1 MFKFFPSDIF
11 VLKKF
16 KNRHRKIGD
25 DLNGYQAMG
34 ISLMNL
40 LSTKPE
46 QPKRKRKSN
55 LTNTLHF
62 LSQWCFLDILL
73 DFSKTSKEGNMHKH
87 MGEGGG
93 GGRNDFMRLI
103 CLSY

>member
-1 MFKFFPSDIF
+1 MFSFFPSDIF

-34 ISLMNL
+34 ISLVNL

-46 QPKRKRKSN
+46 QPKKKK
-55 LTNTLHF
+55 
-62 LSQWCFLDILL
+62 ILPIL
-73 DFSKTSKEGNMHKH
+73 FNFFHNGV
-87 MGEGGG
+87 
-93 GGRNDFMRLI
+93 F
-103 CLSY
+103 

>member
-1 MFKFFPSDIF
+1 MLNFFPTDIF

-40 LSTKPE
+40 LSAKPE
-46 QPKRKRKSN
+46 QPKKKKN
-55 LTNTLHF
+55 LTNTLHL
-62 LSQWCFLDILL
+62 LSQWCFLDTL
-73 DFSKTSKEGNMHKH
+73 
-87 MGEGGG
+87 
-93 GGRNDFMRLI
+93 
-103 CLSY
+103 

>member
-1 MFKFFPSDIF
+1 MLNFFPTDIF

-40 LSTKPE
+40 LSAKPE
-46 QPKRKRKSN
+46 QPKKKKKSYQYSSF
-55 LTNTLHF
+55 TFTMVF
-62 LSQWCFLDILL
+62 FRYIIG
-73 DFSKTSKEGNMHKH
+73 F
-87 MGEGGG
+87 
-93 GGRNDFMRLI
+93 
-103 CLSY
+103 

>member
-46 QPKRKRKSN
+46 QPKKKKKQN
-55 LTNTLHF
+55 
-62 LSQWCFLDILL
+62 QILPIL
-73 DFSKTSKEGNMHKH
+73 FIFFHNGV
-87 MGEGGG
+87 
-93 GGRNDFMRLI
+93 F
-103 CLSY
+103 

>member
-1 MFKFFPSDIF
+1 MFSFFPSDIF

-34 ISLMNL
+34 ISLVNL

-46 QPKRKRKSN
+46 QPKKKRKSYQYSSISF
-55 LTNTLHF
+55 TMVF
-62 LSQWCFLDILL
+62 FRYIIG
-73 DFSKTSKEGNMHKH
+73 F
-87 MGEGGG
+87 
-93 GGRNDFMRLI
+93 
-103 CLSY
+103 